1 MFTSDPNS
9 HSSQNLNLNSI
20 AFHSSGTGLLDPIS
34 PPSHPAGMGSGLPR
48 FRSQSTPGL
57 TLVGDRANNVLR
69 GREGNDIIRGKGGND
84 KLYGRAGNDRLF
96 GNTGND
102 TLVGGAGGDTLNG
115 GSGND
120 RLVGNSGD
128 DRLVGG
134 QGNDTLVGGLGN
146 DILLGGKGKNRLTGG
161 AGQDV
166 FVLSRQWGSRKL
178 ADTTVITDFKR
189 GEDSIQLAG
198 LSFDQLNVIA
208 GKGQQSGHTLL
219 QDQSTGNYLAILQN
233 VRLSRAD
240 LMSTGL
246 NPAPIPSPNLSPS
259 PIPSSIPSPNPSP
272 SPIPSPTP
280 GIGTLSFSHSSYRV
294 SEGGGLATIT
304 VTRTGGST
312 GSVTV
317 GYSTSDNTAK
327 AGQDYRAASGVLTF
341 NAGETSKTFTVPI
354 LQDALFEGSEV
365 LRLSLSNPTNGATL
379 GQSKAFL
386 TIVDDD
392 APTEAQIQSRATTQ
406 MTSGNT
412 TIYTGYNQVS
422 TGNDIGNQDPWVA
435 SFTNDRLNWYRD
447 DYEITN
453 DDSRGT
459 HLLWDNN
466 TGLLYAAFTSTGTQG
481 TPAQDFRRFAQNGW
495 LRSYSDY
502 SPGGGGGGKVA
513 ILAKLDPLT
522 GTVTNASFL
531 TALNGNKTNSVS
543 VKSLSLNGSYL
554 LVQADSAFAPRKPDR
569 TAMTRLE
576 GVTGTSPNYTVEFAP
591 DLGSVIRATST
602 NYA

>member
-9 HSSQNLNLNSI
+9 HSSHKLNLNSI
-20 AFHSSGTGLLDPIS
+20 ALHSSGTELLDPIS
-34 PPSHPAGMGSGLPR
+34 PPSYHAGTGSGLPR

-57 TLVGDRANNVLR
+57 TLVGDRKNNVLR
-69 GREGNDIIRGKGGND
+69 GREGNDIIHGKGGND

-96 GNTGND
+96 GNQGND
-102 TLVGGAGGDTLNG
+102 TLVGGAGSDTLNG
-115 GSGND
+115 GAGND

-166 FVLSRQWGSRKL
+166 FVLSRQWGSSKL

-198 LSFDQLNVIA
+198 LSFDQLNAIA
-208 GKGQQSGHTLL
+208 GQGQQAGHTLL
-219 QDQSTGNYLAILQN
+219 RDQSTGNYLAILQN

-240 LMSTGL
+240 LVSTGSD
-246 NPAPIPSPNLSPS
+246 PAPIPSPNPS
-259 PIPSSIPSPNPSP
+259 PAPTPIPNPS
-272 SPIPSPTP
+272 PSPTP

-304 VTRTGGST
+304 VTRAGGST

-327 AGQDYRAASGVLTF
+327 AGQDYRATSGVLTF
-341 NAGETSKTFTVPI
+341 NTGETSKTFTVPI

-392 APTEAQIQSRATTQ
+392 APTEAQIQSRATTR

-422 TGNDIGNQDPWVA
+422 TGTDIGNQDPWMA
-435 SFTNDRLNWYRD
+435 SFTNGKLNWYRD

-459 HLLWDNN
+459 HLLWNNN
-466 TGLLYAAFTSTGTQG
+466 TGQLYAAFTSTGAQG
-481 TPAQDFRRFAQNGW
+481 TPAEDFRRFAQNGW